1 MVGRCMVSFI
11 SSTSSSFHYI
21 PSLFS
26 SLHFLVVVILNAFH
40 SSILVN
46 MSLKMSGIFSL
57 QDHLLIYPEYILLL
71 VPEAQKVKQNSSEV
85 A

>member
-1 MVGRCMVSFI
+1 
-11 SSTSSSFHYI
+11 
-21 PSLFS
+21 
-26 SLHFLVVVILNAFH
+26 
-40 SSILVN
+40 
-46 MSLKMSGIFSL
+46 MSGIFSL